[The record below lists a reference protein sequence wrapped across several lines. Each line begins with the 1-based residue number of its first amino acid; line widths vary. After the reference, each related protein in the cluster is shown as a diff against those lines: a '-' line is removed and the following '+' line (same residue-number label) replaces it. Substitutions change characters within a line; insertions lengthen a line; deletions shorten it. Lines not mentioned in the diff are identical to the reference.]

1 MKPLSN
7 GLIEN
12 ITRYD
17 KFSDLTSLQRQTK
30 TSLFISLEHNENI
43 NHFLYPKILLGNSG
57 MRNLLYNYSTIELL
71 DIKLRHHTRKKFLL
85 PLKASNELKQK
96 GLYLFYCFNK
106 ENIQYDL
113 RGFTEHFVA
122 QILEWNKP
130 LLEGDHQVLN
140 LISFMMENTDKNITL
155 SDFCEMFNISQTK
168 LQKIFQDAVDI
179 SPINFFNH
187 LKYQKAKQLVIESDF
202 SIANIAEKL
211 GFENTRYFS
220 VFFSKF
226 ERISPLEMRKLFH
239 HLRGGDEL
247 MKENIPLRFFN
258 QIDRTLYELDQLI
271 QLLNMMKQSN
281 KEIRKEKTSSS
292 LEKNFLKIESIYQ
305 QYMDQKNESRSVI
318 RNSYQDIAPKISSL
332 LEESEV
338 PLSTKEIYT
347 KLVENTNTH
356 LSYGNFSSNILPRI
370 DNDAN
375 FNVERVK
382 RGYWQYRLIN

>member
-1 MKPLSN
+1 MELLNNK
-7 GLIEN
+7 LIEN
-12 ITRYD
+12 ITHYD
-17 KFSDLTSLQRQTK
+17 TFSDLTPLHNKTR
-30 TSLFISLEHNENI
+30 TSLLISLEHRESI
-43 NHFLYPKILLGNSG
+43 SQFLKPKIILGNTG
-57 MRNLLYNYSTIELL
+57 IKNLLYNYSTTELL
-71 DIKLRHHTRKKFLL
+71 DIKLRHHTNKKFIL
-85 PLKASNELKQK
+85 PLKASNELKQR

-106 ENIQYDL
+106 KNVQYDL
-113 RGFTEHFVA
+113 RGFTECFVA
-122 QILEWNKP
+122 QILEWNKL

-140 LISFMMENTDKNITL
+140 LISFMMENLDKDFTL

-168 LQKIFQDAVDI
+168 LQKMFQDAVDI
-179 SPINFFNH
+179 SPINFFNQ

-226 ERISPLEMRKLFH
+226 ERISPLEMRKLYH
-239 HLRGGDEL
+239 YLRGGEEL
-247 MKENIPLRFFN
+247 MEENISLRFFN

-281 KEIRKEKTSSS
+281 KDIQNEGSSS

-305 QYMDQKNESRSVI
+305 QYMDQKYGSRSVP
-318 RNSYQDIAPKISSL
+318 RNSYQDIATKISSL
-332 LEESEV
+332 LKESEI

-347 KLVENTNTH
+347 KLLENNNTQ